1 MVADREGGAVR
12 PAHEATVDAVALVE
26 AHGEALE
33 DERDR
38 LARRRHRSGELVEQ
52 PRGTPVP
59 GRRRYD
65 VGKCQVSPVVGSSMA
80 SMEPSKAM
88 TATVVSPGELSCD
101 EAWDQVVPF
110 RVQVSFTALPL

>member
-1 MVADREGGAVR
+1 
-12 PAHEATVDAVALVE
+12 
-26 AHGEALE
+26 
-33 DERDR
+33 
-38 LARRRHRSGELVEQ
+38 
-52 PRGTPVP
+52 
-59 GRRRYD
+59 
-65 VGKCQVSPVVGSSMA
+65 MA